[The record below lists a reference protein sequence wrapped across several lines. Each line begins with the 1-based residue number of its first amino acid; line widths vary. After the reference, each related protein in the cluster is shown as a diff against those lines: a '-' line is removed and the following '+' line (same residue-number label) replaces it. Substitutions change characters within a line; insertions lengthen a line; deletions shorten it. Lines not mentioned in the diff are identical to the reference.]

1 MSAHPDISQVASDD
15 AVIHDDSLRIPERN
29 TNLKRHGPSL
39 VTTVR
44 SFLRELKW
52 TDFCPIPY
60 FAIQDDVLT
69 PAENWLSAHF
79 VARRLKLKGR
89 NNELS
94 HKDFKIHRPTPNWDV
109 VSQMANWLNVKFKE
123 KQLYYRF
130 NVFCFVVQYF
140 R

>member
-29 TNLKRHGPSL
+29 INLKRHHPSL
-39 VTTVR
+39 VTSVR
-44 SFLRELKW
+44 SFLRALKW
-52 TDFCPIPY
+52 TDFCLIPY
-60 FAIQDDVLT
+60 FAIQDNVLT

-94 HKDFKIHRPTPNWDV
+94 DTVETKILRSTAQRPIE
-109 VSQMANWLNVKFKE
+109 MLLAKWLTG
-123 KQLYYRF
+123 
-130 NVFCFVVQYF
+130 
-140 R
+140 